1 MATTT
6 EAERILVL
14 APTPGDAEISRSV
27 LGDAGLGCHLCA
39 NVAEVASQML
49 DGAGAILLTPEVL
62 SWPDSYLL
70 AEALQRQPAWSD
82 IPIIML
88 CTSGADSAAAA
99 MATELLGNITVL
111 ERPVRV
117 TTLVSAL
124 HTAVRARRRQYELR
138 DHLDELHRADTSLRR
153 QTSRLRLLWESASVL
168 LTSEDPE
175 AMMRTLFYKI
185 APHFGLDA
193 FLSFV
198 CDDGGEA
205 LRLEASEGVEPELQ
219 ERLAHL
225 PMSTSI
231 CGAVARQRQPMAF
244 SYIQHTNDPLLENV
258 RQFGFQAYACTPMMA
273 DDKLLGA
280 LAFASRQRVRFD
292 LEEIEFLET
301 ITRYVTSAYER
312 VRLIDEL
319 RDTDRRK
326 DEFLA
331 TLAHELRNPLA
342 PIRNALHIMSLTQG
356 DPGASEQ
363 ARTMMERQLAQM
375 VRLIDDLLDVSRITR
390 GKLELRKERVELGDI
405 IKNAVDTARPSIDA
419 AHHELELEVA
429 PYPIHLDADPVRLAQ
444 VFSNLLNNAAK
455 YMDPGGK
462 IWLTCRHYDHKV
474 TVSVRDAGIGIPAPA
489 LRSIFDMFTQVERS
503 LEKSQ
508 GGLGIG
514 LTLVKRLVEMHGG
527 SVEAR
532 SEGVGRGSEFC
543 VTLPVATAAEAA
555 PPRPSRRPPAQRKSC
570 RILVADDNRDAA
582 ESMGMMLRLM
592 GNDVRTVHDGIE
604 AVEEAATFR
613 PDVVLLDIG
622 MPRLNGYEAARRI
635 RQERWGKSMHL
646 VALTGWGQ
654 QEDKSRASEAGF
666 DRHFTKPMDPG
677 ELERIVAGLGTT
689 LRHRARETSAEPDA
703 EA

>member
-1 MATTT
+1 MVTAID
-6 EAERILVL
+6 AERILVL
-14 APTPGDAEISRSV
+14 APTAADADISRSV
-27 LGDAGLGCHLCA
+27 LDDAGLSCRLCT
-39 NVAEVASQML
+39 NVAEVASEMAE
-49 DGAGAILLTPEVL
+49 GAGAILLTPEVL

-70 AEALQRQPAWSD
+70 AEALHRQPAWSD

-88 CTSGADSAAAA
+88 CTSGADSAAAN

-117 TTLVSAL
+117 STLVSAL
-124 HTAVRARRRQYELR
+124 RTAVRARHRQYQLR

-153 QTSRLRLLWESASVL
+153 QTNRLRLLWETASVL
-168 LTSEDPE
+168 LTSEEPE
-175 AMMRTLFYKI
+175 TMMRTLFHKI

-193 FLSFV
+193 YLQFEFEEN
-198 CDDGGEA
+198 CDS
-205 LRLEASEGVEPELQ
+205 LRLESNEGLAPELQ
-219 ERLAHL
+219 QSLARL
-225 PMSTSI
+225 PMSASI
-231 CGAVARQRQPMAF
+231 CGTVAQQRQPMAY
-244 SYIQHTNDPLLENV
+244 SNIQQNVDPMLDNL
-258 RQFGFQAYACTPMMA
+258 RRFGFQAYACTPMMA
-273 DDKLLGA
+273 DDRLFGA
-280 LAFASRQRVRFD
+280 LAFASKQRARFD
-292 LEEIEFLET
+292 IEEIEFLET
-301 ITRYVTSAYER
+301 ITRYVTAAYER

-342 PIRNALHIMSLTQG
+342 PIRNALQIMRLTEN
-356 DPGASEQ
+356 DAEASEQ
-363 ARTMMERQLAQM
+363 ARTMMERQLGQM

-390 GKLELRKERVELGDI
+390 GKLELRKEPVELAAVV
-405 IKNAVDTARPSIDA
+405 KNAIDTAMPAIQA
-419 AHHELELEVA
+419 AGHELVVEL
-429 PYPIHLDADPVRLAQ
+429 PSYSILLDADPVRLGQ

-455 YMDPGGK
+455 YTERGGR
-462 IWLTCRHYDHKV
+462 IWLCARHSDRKV
-474 TVSVRDAGIGIPAPA
+474 KVSVRDTGIGIPAQA
-489 LRSIFDMFTQVERS
+489 LPTIFEMFTQVERS

-532 SEGVGRGSEFC
+532 SEGVGRGSDFA
-543 VTLPVATAAEAA
+543 VTLPVTSAASAA
-555 PPRPSRRPPAQRKSC
+555 IVTESAESPQRRSAC

-582 ESMGMMLRLM
+582 ESMGTMLRLM
-592 GNDVRTVHDGIE
+592 GNDVRTVHDGAE
-604 AVEEAATFR
+604 AVEEAEVFR

-635 RQERWGKSMHL
+635 RQECWGKAMHL

-654 QEDKSRASEAGF
+654 SEDKSRATEAGF
-666 DRHFTKPMDPG
+666 DRHFTKPMDPAD
-677 ELERIVAGLGTT
+677 LERIVSGLKLDGDP
-689 LRHRARETSAEPDA
+689 RAADPDV